1 MASIYSLL
9 FGPVLSSSTSYG
21 SKWQS
26 DLNSGI
32 FTFLPDPGNR
42 SYRVVFDYSFPDNWY
57 MGEESGITYFLPEKP
72 AFISFFGWQ
81 IVFQIGWSTGKRIKG
96 LFWGCRFS
104 EVWFGNNSL
113 RM

>member
-42 SYRVVFDYSFPDNWY
+42 SYRVIFDYSFPDNWY
-57 MGEESGITYFLPEKP
+57 MGEESGITYFSARKTGLYIPFWLANRLSDWLEYWETDKRP
-72 AFISFFGWQ
+72 VLGVP
-81 IVFQIGWSTGKRIKG
+81 VF
-96 LFWGCRFS
+96 
-104 EVWFGNNSL
+104 
-113 RM
+113 